1 MAAQEADLESLVT
14 GLYDVQA
21 FKFGNFVLK
30 SGLSSPVYIDLRGI
44 VSRPRLLSQVAE
56 ILFQTAQSAGINF
69 DTVCGVP
76 YTALPLATVICSTN
90 QIPMLIRRKESKDYG
105 TKRLVEGAVNPGET
119 CLIIEDVVTS
129 GSSVLETVEV
139 LQKEGLKVT
148 DAIVLLDREQGGK
161 DKLQAHG
168 IHLHSVCTLSKML
181 EILERQKKIDAEM
194 VERVKRFIQE
204 NVFVA
209 ASHNG
214 SLCSVNKAP
223 APGELS
229 FGARAE
235 LPRVHPVA
243 AKLLKLM
250 QKKET
255 NLCLSAD
262 ISESRELLQLADA
275 LGPSICMLKTHVD
288 ILNDFTLDVMKELT
302 TLAKRHEFLIFE
314 DRKFADIGNTV
325 KKQYEASYQVKMAE
339 EHSEFVVG
347 FISGS
352 RVSMKPEFLHL
363 TPGVQL
369 EAGGDNLG
377 QQYNSPQEVIG
388 KRGSDIII
396 VGRGIIM
403 SSNRLEAAE
412 LYRKA
417 AWEAYLSRLG
427 I

>member
-1 MAAQEADLESLVT
+1 M
-14 GLYDVQA
+14 
-21 FKFGNFVLK
+21 
-30 SGLSSPVYIDLRGI
+30 I
-44 VSRPRLLSQVAE
+44 VFFFL
-56 ILFQTAQSAGINF
+56 
-69 DTVCGVP
+69 
-76 YTALPLATVICSTN
+76 
-90 QIPMLIRRKESKDYG
+90 G

-214 SLCSVNKAP
+214 SLRSVNKAP

-243 AKLLKLM
+243 AKLLRLM

-325 KKQYEASYQVKMAE
+325 KKQYE
-339 EHSEFVVG
+339 
-347 FISGS
+347 
-352 RVSMKPEFLHL
+352 
-363 TPGVQL
+363 
-369 EAGGDNLG
+369 
-377 QQYNSPQEVIG
+377 G
-388 KRGSDIII
+388 K
-396 VGRGIIM
+396 
-403 SSNRLEAAE
+403 
-412 LYRKA
+412 Y
-417 AWEAYLSRLG
+417 YLG
-427 I
+427 IYKNTNLAPTV